1 VTGQPGRPGPE
12 QPDRDR
18 DDSADA
24 GSRSSGNWHE
34 AVDDH
39 DAAHGQ
45 DTDQRPGQGAGR
57 DANPRPGRG
66 AGRDANPRPGRGAG
80 RDTNARPGRGAN
92 ARPGRD
98 TGQSPNPR
106 PGRDAG
112 ESPPPRPPRQPSID
126 LTADI
131 QRWLIRS
138 GARNVRREL
147 NDQFRKA
154 WSDLRGEPTKPA
166 EIWNTATTEP
176 PPPEQSEAPECA
188 WCPVC
193 RAARRIRETG
203 PGLGGQLAGAGD
215 AVAAAVQEALSMFDS
230 VLSARPRPEPAGRS
244 ARPAGDDRPEASAPG
259 APSEGPDHEPD
270 DRD

>member
-1 VTGQPGRPGPE
+1 VTGQPGQAGPDH
-12 QPDRDR
+12 PDRDR

-34 AVDDH
+34 AVGDQ
-39 DAAHGQ
+39 DAGHGQ
-45 DTDQRPGQGAGR
+45 DTDARPGRDTGRDAGQGA
-57 DANPRPGRG
+57 DPRPGRD
-66 AGRDANPRPGRGAG
+66 AGQ
-80 RDTNARPGRGAN
+80 GAN

-98 TGQSPNPR
+98 
-106 PGRDAG
+106 AG
-112 ESPPPRPPRQPSID
+112 ESQPPRPPRQPSID

-166 EIWNTATTEP
+166 DIWNTATTEP
-176 PPPEQSEAPECA
+176 PPELPEAPECA

-193 RAARRIRETG
+193 RAARRIRESG

-230 VLSARPRPEPAGRS
+230 VLSARSRPEPAGRPT
-244 ARPAGDDRPEASAPG
+244 RPAADDRPEAPAPG
-259 APSEGPDHEPD
+259 APAEGPDHEPD